1 MCRQSILIDNV
12 NRGEMMFIRNE
23 KLNDYMRMYPVVT
36 TLIILN
42 IVLHLFKLIPGIG
55 PLMYLI
61 GIGSNEMVAYGEWWR
76 LITPMFLHAD
86 FMHLLMNMFSLY
98 IFGPD
103 LEKLIGKMRFITLFL
118 LSGIFA
124 NIATYFL
131 EPLSYIHVGASG
143 AIFGIFGAF
152 LALVYYTRDNIPQLK
167 QIILPIVGISVV
179 LTFLGSNINQTAHI
193 GGLIVGFLIGLSY
206 FHPKRI
212 MSWKK

>member
-1 MCRQSILIDNV
+1 
-12 NRGEMMFIRNE
+12 
-23 KLNDYMRMYPVVT
+23 MRLYPVVT

-42 IVLHLFKLIPGIG
+42 IVLHLIKIIPGIG
-55 PLMYLI
+55 PIMYLM

-124 NIATYFL
+124 NVATYFL
-131 EPLSYIHVGASG
+131 QPLSYIHVGASG

-152 LALVYYTRDNIPQLK
+152 LALVYYTTAATGGQEHRRCRHRLHCQLLHRRTGPPQGQLRRRRG
-167 QIILPIVGISVV
+167 QLRSDRRAPASAWY
-179 LTFLGSNINQTAHI
+179 S
-193 GGLIVGFLIGLSY
+193 GL
-206 FHPKRI
+206 
-212 MSWKK
+212 